1 MYETL
6 SAGIFDFWSI
16 YRFWDAILPENVD
29 WLAYGLAAFSLAF
42 LVINMMV
49 VATALYV
56 WFERRAIGRFQ
67 SRLGPNR
74 WGPFGLLQPIADVL
88 KLITKEDTVP
98 ETADRPVFNMAPI
111 VLFVPT
117 LLVVAV
123 IPFGDETFLGRL
135 NIGALFIIGV
145 TSANAFAIF
154 MGGWASRNKY
164 AMLGAMRGVAMLI
177 SYEVPMALAVAGVLL
192 VAGSMSLFD
201 IVNSQLLPFMLIQP
215 LGFLV
220 FMAAA
225 SAEISRT
232 PFDQIEAESELGS
245 GYHTEYSGMKF
256 AILQLAEFMAPLVA
270 SIIAVTLFFGG
281 TRGFAPIPGQ
291 LWFVLKVLVILFA
304 LLWVRA
310 SWPRLRVDQIMGFAW
325 KGLFALA
332 LVNLFAIAIEVQLL
346 QDPVTGGLTMA
357 DMGVMA
363 GVNWVLTGA
372 AVIAMANL
380 MGQRRLKRPA
390 PRPSPLANMRAEA
403 D

>member
-16 YRFWDAILPENVD
+16 YRFWDAILPEGVD

-111 VLFVPT
+111 VLFVPA

-135 NIGALFIIGV
+135 NIGALFIIAV

-270 SIIAVTLFFGG
+270 SIIAVALFFGG

-304 LLWVRA
+304 LLWIRA

-363 GVNWVLTGA
+363 GVNWVLTG
-372 AVIAMANL
+372 VTVVAMANL
-380 MGQRRLKRPA
+380 MGQHRLKRPA